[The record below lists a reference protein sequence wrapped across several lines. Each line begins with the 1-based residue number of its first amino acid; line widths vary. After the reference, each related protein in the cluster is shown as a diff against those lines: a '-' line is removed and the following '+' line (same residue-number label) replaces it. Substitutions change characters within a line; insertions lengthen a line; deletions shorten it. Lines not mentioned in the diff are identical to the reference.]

1 MLAECVVVD
10 PRSVIRLRMTTTRC
24 LAAVAIV
31 ALILHYADKW
41 IVLAYDHP
49 APITA
54 DTQVER

>member
-1 MLAECVVVD
+1 MSAACVVVD
-10 PRSVIRLRMTTTRC
+10 ARSVTRLSITITWC

-49 APITA
+49 APTIA
-54 DTQVER
+54 DTQEER